1 MVLKEERELLIVL
14 YLGLAIF
21 GIFLLAK
28 ILIPIFTDIVILILL
43 ISLVSPFF
51 FLMIVGYIFR
61 TKKRLHL
68 EK

>member
-28 ILIPIFTDIVILILL
+28 ILIPIFTDILILILL
-43 ISLVSPFF
+43 ISLVGCVNNF
-51 FLMIVGYIFR
+51 V
-61 TKKRLHL
+61 
-68 EK
+68 